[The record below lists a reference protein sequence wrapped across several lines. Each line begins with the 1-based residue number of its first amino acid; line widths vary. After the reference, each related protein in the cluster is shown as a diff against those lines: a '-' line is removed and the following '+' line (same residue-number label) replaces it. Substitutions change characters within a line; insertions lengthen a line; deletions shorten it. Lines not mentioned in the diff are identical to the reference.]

1 MWTRVVLY
9 FLIAVAVNLFLT
21 EMSRRIIAEI
31 PCELSRAVVLL
42 EPGGIL
48 ALDVAGVDVNS
59 VTVLSSVDF
68 EVVPVGWRQERCRA
82 ILVARR

>member
-9 FLIAVAVNLFLT
+9 VLLAVAVDLHLT
-21 EMSRRIIAEI
+21 EMARRIVAEI

-48 ALDVAGVDVNS
+48 ALDLAGIDVNS

-68 EVVPVGWRQERCRA
+68 EVVPVGWRQACRGV
-82 ILVARR
+82 LVAGR